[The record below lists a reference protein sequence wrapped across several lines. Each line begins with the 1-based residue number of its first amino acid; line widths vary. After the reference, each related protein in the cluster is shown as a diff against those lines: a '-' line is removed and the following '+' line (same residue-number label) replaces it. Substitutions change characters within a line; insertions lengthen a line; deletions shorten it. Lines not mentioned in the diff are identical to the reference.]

1 MVLECSYF
9 GAVEATASGLAD
21 GLGNDNTQRF
31 RSGIV
36 GGPSAFESHGQKPCM
51 AFIHD

>member
-21 GLGNDNTQRF
+21 GLGNDNTERF

-36 GGPSAFESHGQKPCM
+36 GGPSAFKSHGQKPCM